1 MLWPDVLAFVRAS
14 LPEPPVRV
22 LEIGAGDGA
31 LADVLRIAGFD
42 VMAID
47 PHGDG
52 NHDGV
57 MGVGLVD
64 VDAPAAS
71 FGAAVAV
78 VSLHHVEPL
87 SESMANLARLVCP
100 GGSLIIDE
108 FDVSRI
114 DERAMTWWVSQQ
126 RAIGRD
132 DFDDLDD
139 PARIRADMQAHL
151 HPVGALQE
159 ALAPYF
165 HLGPPVWGPYLHRWH
180 LPPGLRDV
188 EVDLIGSG
196 RLPATGARMVGVRS
210 GDLDSDR

>member
-1 MLWPDVLAFVRAS
+1 VLWPDVLAFVRAS

-31 LADVLRIAGFD
+31 LADVLRGCGFD
-42 VMAID
+42 VMAVD

-52 NHDGV
+52 DGV
-57 MGVGLVD
+57 VAVGLVD
-64 VDAPAAS
+64 VDAPSAS
-71 FGAAVAV
+71 FDAAVSV
-78 VSLHHVEPL
+78 VSLHHVVPL
-87 SESMANLARLVCP
+87 GGSMAHLANLVRP
-100 GGSLIIDE
+100 GGLLIVDE

-114 DERAMTWWVSQQ
+114 DDRAMTWWVGQQ

-139 PARIRADMQAHL
+139 PSKILADMQAHL
-151 HPVGALQE
+151 HPVDTLLE
-159 ALAPYF
+159 ALVPYF
-165 HLGPPVWGPYLHRWH
+165 HLGSPVWGPYLHRWH

-196 RLPATGARMVGVRS
+196 KLPATGARMVGVRRDD
-210 GDLDSDR
+210 GGAGG